1 MVKMKKLIQTKFN
14 NCGLEYY
21 YKLNAILRWHNHII
35 WTTSWEKISIG
46 PMFLIKA
53 KQNQSN
59 CCFLM
64 HCVNDFI
71 ALTTDEKHLVRIC
84 VTTRGNPQCMM
95 IGDGWQA
102 C

>member
-1 MVKMKKLIQTKFN
+1 
-14 NCGLEYY
+14 
-21 YKLNAILRWHNHII
+21 
-35 WTTSWEKISIG
+35 
-46 PMFLIKA
+46 MFLIKA